1 MNANFMDEIQK
12 TSGRKLTQEEI
23 QRVRQVGAS
32 LNLRDDD
39 ALWSLLAAMEYQRAY
54 YEALPKKINKVTA
67 EILERISNTADKEVA
82 NAQAKLT
89 DSVVEQAKHLST
101 KIHYATLLPM
111 AMLALL
117 CLMAFGSVL
126 MWAGF
131 HIATTEYIPL
141 VAWLRMPSGIVMG
154 VLSIVTGLFCSFIT
168 AKEYAVGNTYYK
180 NGLKTLGFFIAG
192 SMLIALTLPITF

>member
-23 QRVRQVGAS
+23 QRVRQVGTS

-67 EILERISNTADKEVA
+67 EVLERISDAADKEVA

-89 DSVVEQAKHLST
+89 DSVVEQAKRLST

-111 AMLALL
+111 AMLAFL

-131 HIATTEYIPL
+131 HIATTGSVPL
-141 VAWLRMPSGIVMG
+141 VACLKMQSGIVMG
-154 VLSIVTGLFCSFIT
+154 VLSMATGIFCFGV
-168 AKEYAVGNTYYK
+168 AARKFAHEEKY
-180 NGLKTLGFFIAG
+180 LKTMLVALGFFAAG
-192 SMLIALTLPITF
+192 AILNALTLAI